1 MKKLRS
7 IHKWLS
13 LAISL
18 FLALFALSG
27 LVMNHRELF
36 SSFDIPRWILP
47 PVYHY
52 RNWNLAAVKGS
63 VELPSGDRLVY
74 GNIGI
79 WKTDPDF
86 KSFEDFSH
94 GLGKGADR
102 RKTFTVLRSSD
113 GNLYA
118 GTLFGLYAFDEA
130 GSLWKRIPL
139 PEGEARVV
147 KLLERNGAILV
158 LTRSFLYELEGE
170 SLTKLIIPEPLGY
183 DGKVR
188 LFRTFWVVHTGEIL
202 GPVGKLVIDIG
213 AVAVL
218 FLIVSG
224 LFFTVVSK
232 SAGRLTDEARKKP
245 LRISRTDMQWHS
257 LAGFYG
263 FIVLLI
269 IASSG
274 IFLRP
279 PFLIPIASS
288 RVSPIPFT
296 RLAGQNVWD
305 DRLRDIVCDKS
316 SDSCILSTS
325 EGFYRFRPGG
335 EKAVPVDTQPP
346 VSVMGITVFE
356 PFPDGWYLVGSFSG
370 LYIWNPG
377 QGDVLDAITG
387 KPPGDMSRTSPIGDL
402 AVTGVLLKGGRLQ
415 ALIDYSKGWI
425 PLEKGVTSPV
435 MPAGIKNR
443 PMSLWNLSQEIHTG
457 RIFSPLVGNL
467 YILYVPLTGLST
479 IVVLITGLWMWL
491 KMRKRKSGDSQL
503 LFKNGG
509 IKTEDHATD
518 PGVPDKGN
526 HEADGRKEE

>member
-27 LVMNHRELF
+27 FVMNHRELF

-47 PVYHY
+47 SVYHY

-86 KSFEDFSH
+86 KSFEDFSR
-94 GLGKGADR
+94 GLGNGTDS
-102 RKTFTVLRSSD
+102 RKTFTVLRSRD
-113 GNLYA
+113 GKLYA

-147 KLLERNGAILV
+147 KLIERNGAILV
-158 LTRSFLYELEGE
+158 LTRSFLYELDGE
-170 SLTKLIIPEPLGY
+170 SLTKLTIPEPLGY
-183 DGKVR
+183 DGNVR

-202 GPVGKLVIDIG
+202 GPAGKFVVDMG
-213 AVAVL
+213 AIIVL
-218 FLIVSG
+218 FLILSG
-224 LFFTVVSK
+224 LLFTVLAK
-232 SAGRLTDEARKKP
+232 RAGRLPGEAGKGL
-245 LRISRTDMQWHS
+245 LRINRVSIKWHS
-257 LAGFYG
+257 LTGFYG

-269 IASSG
+269 IVSSG

-296 RLAGQNVWD
+296 RLADKNIWD
-305 DRLRDIVCDKS
+305 DRLRDIVCDTS

-335 EKAVPVDTQPP
+335 EKAVPSSTQPP
-346 VSVMGITVFE
+346 VSIMGITVFE
-356 PFPDGWYLVGSFSG
+356 PFPDGWYLVGSFNG
-370 LYIWNPG
+370 LFIWNPS
-377 QGDVLDAITG
+377 QEAVLDAITG
-387 KPPGDMSRTSPIGDL
+387 RPAGDMSRTSPSGDL
-402 AVTGVLLKGGRLQ
+402 AVTGVVLKGGRLQ
-415 ALIDYSKGWI
+415 ALIDYNKGWI
-425 PLEKGVTSPV
+425 PLEKGVTSPA

-443 PMSLWNLSQEIHTG
+443 PMALWNFSQEIHTG

-479 IVVLITGLWMWL
+479 IVVLITGLWMRL
-491 KMRKRKSGDSQL
+491 KKRKSGDSC
-503 LFKNGG
+503 KYSRIEGRKPG
-509 IKTEDHATD
+509 HHATD
-518 PGVPDKGN
+518 PGVSEHGN
-526 HEADGRKEE
+526 QQEDGQKDD